1 MKSPASYVQC
11 AAIVMRPFYAGI
23 VMADTVSAR
32 TIDSALAAMDRAPPV
47 LTMTL
52 LSRGQI
58 TMPHSPRRAPWI
70 ALLATLIAAGICL
83 RLAFWQLERA
93 EEKRQWLTEQ
103 SERATLPPADLPSL
117 QAADDPMHRRA
128 SLSGQFDNAHNL
140 LLDNRTLNGVAGY
153 HLLTP
158 FETRKGRWVLVN
170 RGWLP
175 RGNDRSRLPEIAP
188 ITGNQTVTG
197 TVYRPSRDAFVLK
210 DMPLPDNQWP
220 LRVQKVDFDAIGEQL
235 GVELAPFEIRV
246 TPELALG
253 SNTPLP
259 RHWQDVTVMGPER
272 HKAYA
277 LQWFALAL
285 AALLIYVAAAL
296 RNWRKARK
304 TREEQ

>member
-1 MKSPASYVQC
+1 
-11 AAIVMRPFYAGI
+11 
-23 VMADTVSAR
+23 
-32 TIDSALAAMDRAPPV
+32 
-47 LTMTL
+47 
-52 LSRGQI
+52 
-58 TMPHSPRRAPWI
+58 MPHTHRRAPWI
-70 ALLATLIAAGICL
+70 ALIATLIVSGVCL
-83 RLAFWQLERA
+83 RLTFWQLERA
-93 EEKRQWLTEQ
+93 DEKRQWLTEQ
-103 SERATLPPADLPSL
+103 SERATLPPADLPTL
-117 QAADDPMHRRA
+117 QALDDPMHRHA
-128 SLSGQFDNAHNL
+128 SISGHFDNAHNV

-158 FETRKGRWVLVN
+158 FGTRKGRWVLVN

-175 RGNDRSRLPEIAP
+175 RGNDRANLPTIAP
-188 ITGNQTVTG
+188 ITGNLTVTG
-197 TVYRPSRDAFVLK
+197 VVYRPSRDVFVLK

-253 SNTPLP
+253 SNAPLP